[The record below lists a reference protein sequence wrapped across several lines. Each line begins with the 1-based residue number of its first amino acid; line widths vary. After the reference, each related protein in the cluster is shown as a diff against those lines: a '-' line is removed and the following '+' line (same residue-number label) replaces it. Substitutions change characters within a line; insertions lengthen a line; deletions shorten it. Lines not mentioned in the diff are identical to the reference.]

1 MSGLSESEVTERFQE
16 FAVFADGK
24 PSRVRIPGNE
34 ENKGNIDWTKM
45 D

>member
-34 ENKGNIDWTKM
+34 ENGLGTFEHTNH
-45 D
+45 